1 MIIRD
6 ARSYTYSL
14 QLKAPLRR
22 KEEVV
27 VRRKGVLFFLQGEED
42 FIGWG
47 EAAPLPGFSRI
58 TLQEAQALGRAA
70 AKAVTGRS
78 IADARNWLTPEQSGD
93 PSVYFA
99 FHQAFRVLA
108 QEHEE
113 EKKDS
118 CTVAL
123 CSLLDG
129 DLNET
134 EARLQAGL
142 AEGCRCFKLK
152 VARRSLAEETDLVA
166 HILSQLPSDS
176 TLRLDANR
184 GWTYDEALAFCCS
197 VPLEKIAFI
206 EEPLQDW
213 RQIPRLQTESGIA
226 CAVDECLQDM
236 SALLLFR
243 ADHDREALMHAYRTV
258 VEAACYLVWKPS
270 LSFPPEALGLDIR
283 KRCILSGAYE
293 SGVGTAAVLEEAL
306 RRGGASLAAGVDTYS
321 RLAEDLLL
329 TPLHLEGNRADAR
342 LFIPAG
348 QAVDVTH
355 LEECCRE

>member
-1 MIIRD
+1 MIIRNV
-6 ARSYTYSL
+6 RSYTYSL
-14 QLKAPLRR
+14 QLKAPLRL
-22 KEEVV
+22 KGSTVK
-27 VRRKGVLFFLQGEED
+27 RREGVLFRLQSEEGS
-42 FIGWG
+42 IGWG

-58 TLQEAQALGRAA
+58 TLQEAQALGRTT
-70 AKAVTGRS
+70 AKAITGLS
-78 IADARNWLTPEQSGD
+78 IANARNWLTPEQSGD

-113 EKKDS
+113 EKKES

-129 DLNET
+129 DSNEI
-134 EARLQAGL
+134 EARLQTGL

-152 VARRSLAEETDLVA
+152 VGRRSLAEEADLVE

-184 GWTYDEALAFCCS
+184 GWTYDEALAFCRS
-197 VPLEKIAFI
+197 VPLERIAFI

-213 RQIPRLQTESGIA
+213 RQIPRLQKESGIA

-236 SALLLFR
+236 SALLLFP
-243 ADHDREALMHAYRTV
+243 ADHDRETLACVYRTV
-258 VEAACYLVWKPS
+258 AEAASYLVWKPS
-270 LSFPPEALGLDIR
+270 LSFPPEALGLDIG

-306 RRGGASLAAGVDTYS
+306 RRGGTALATGADTYS

-329 TPLHLEGNRADAR
+329 TKLHLEGNRADAR

-348 QAVDVTH
+348 QMVDVTH
-355 LEECCRE
+355 LEECSYG